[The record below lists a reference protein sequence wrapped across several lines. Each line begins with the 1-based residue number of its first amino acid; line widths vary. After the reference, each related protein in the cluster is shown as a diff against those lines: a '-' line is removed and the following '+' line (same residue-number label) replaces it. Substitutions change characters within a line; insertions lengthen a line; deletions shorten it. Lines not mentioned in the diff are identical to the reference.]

1 MNTQENFKNSIYIK
15 NIILKGNMS
24 ENPCPKRNKLLIYRW
39 SINLFLKLLND
50 WVPTTELGSY
60 SVPYNLST

>member
-24 ENPCPKRNKLLIYRW
+24 ENPCPKRNKLLIYR
-39 SINLFLKLLND
+39 
-50 WVPTTELGSY
+50 
-60 SVPYNLST
+60 